1 MNDKIFDYCLR
12 IGDSSLIL
20 SHRIGEYCSK
30 APLLEEDLAITNV
43 GLDLLGQAESFLNY
57 AAELKGNT
65 TADELTFKRKEKDFR
80 CLHLVQT
87 PNIDFAF
94 ILTRQFLIDCYHQ
107 TLFNQLVNSQDERI
121 SGISKKAIKEI
132 NYHLKRSTEW
142 ILRLGLGTDHSN
154 KRLQNAVNEL
164 WMYTDELFIDNETD
178 IKMNILNI
186 GPLSSS
192 LKNPWE
198 QLVISTLRSASIEVP
213 EANLYSLQYGKNG
226 FHTEYL
232 GYILAEMQHLPLLYP
247 DASW

>member
-1 MNDKIFDYCLR
+1 M
-12 IGDSSLIL
+12 

-65 TADELTFKRKEKDFR
+65 TADELTLKERKKIFVVF
-80 CLHLVQT
+80 HLVQT

-142 ILRLGLGTDHSN
+142 ILRLGLGLTIATKD
-154 KRLQNAVNEL
+154 
-164 WMYTDELFIDNETD
+164 Y
-178 IKMNILNI
+178 KM
-186 GPLSSS
+186 
-192 LKNPWE
+192 
-198 QLVISTLRSASIEVP
+198 QLMNCGCIP
-213 EANLYSLQYGKNG
+213 MN
-226 FHTEYL
+226 YL
-232 GYILAEMQHLPLLYP
+232 LIMKLIFK
-247 DASW
+247 WIT